1 MFRRHRLATAVGAVG
16 AATVLAHV
24 VLGPA
29 VMPVGGAFVGVI
41 LAAAAGLYLVIA
53 QRLGPARNDRR
64 PDRRQ
69 LK

>member
-1 MFRRHRLATAVGAVG
+1 MFRRHRLATAVGAAG

-24 VLGPA
+24 ALGPA
-29 VMPVGGAFVGVI
+29 VMPVRGAFAGLLLV
-41 LAAAAGLYLVIA
+41 AAAGLYLVIA
-53 QRLGPARNDRR
+53 QRLEPARNDRR